1 MYLNFSGKASATRK
15 LPTWCEH
22 AHAIEKQ
29 YQNQI
34 TDHGITAKSLLARKM
49 LCVMK
54 LTAFLMLAACLQI
67 SAKAVSQQITLSEK
81 NASLKKVLKE
91 VSRQAG
97 MSIVYDENMLSRTKP
112 VTVSVKNATVK
123 EVLDECLR
131 DQAMFY
137 SIDGSRIIIQVRP
150 AAKMQQD
157 TTVSISGRVTDEKG
171 QPIPGATIR
180 VKGTNTG
187 TATDGEGRYNIR
199 APRNSELL
207 VSFVGYNQHTF
218 PAVAGIQNVQLQ
230 VSQTALTET
239 VVVGYGVQKK
249 SVVTGA
255 ISSVKAADIENQ
267 PVTRLEQTLQ
277 GRTSGVTIAA
287 SSGQPGSSASV
298 RVRGVTSFN
307 NSNPLWVVDG
317 VVVDNGGISYLNP
330 HDIESME
337 VLKDAASQAIYG
349 ARAAAGVILITTKKG
364 KAGNTQVNY
373 NGYYGISAPAKK
385 LHMLNATEYAT
396 LRNEAAVN
404 AGKAAPFANPA
415 SFGAGTDW
423 QDVIFNNSAARQSH
437 EISVSGGSEKSTFYS
452 SVGYLKQDGI
462 VATDISKYQRVN
474 LRLNSTHKLSQWV
487 TVGQNVGY
495 SYEKSIG
502 LGNTNNEF
510 GGPLSSAIN
519 MDPITPLVV
528 TDPAVAAAQP
538 YLNLGVVKDASGRP
552 YGISGQVGQE
562 LTNPQAYIQT
572 RLGNYSWAHNIVG
585 NAYIEVQPIKGLRLR
600 STVGTKIGFWG
611 DETFTPIYYLNS
623 STNTTRT
630 SFLRSNNQR
639 FDWNLENTLSYSKV
653 AGLHNFTVLL
663 GQGAY
668 KDNHT
673 RGTSVTYYEIPATNF
688 KEASLN
694 FNVPSD
700 KRVSSGSEGIDHTVS
715 SLFARLDYNY
725 DEKYLVQGVIRRDGS
740 SRFGV
745 NNKYGNFP
753 SFSLGW
759 VSSREDFWPKNNVV
773 DFLKIRGGYGIVGND
788 NINDFAYASTLGSG
802 RNYTIGNSGS
812 YLIGYS
818 PNAPA
823 NPDLKWEQ
831 TSQTNVGFEA
841 TLFRDF
847 FVNFDWYK
855 KVTTGILRNPRIPA
869 YIGSNTN
876 PAANVADMDNTGLE
890 LEVGYRKQLGDLN
903 LGVNANVSYLKN
915 KVTNLGTG
923 VKYITDD
930 QVPFVASSYP
940 LTRIAVGQQY
950 NAFYGFKTLG
960 VFQNQA
966 EIDAYTKDGKRIQPG
981 AQPGDFRWADLNND
995 GVISDADRTFIG
1007 NPIPSWAYGFSINAA
1022 YKGFDLT
1029 IFGQGSAGNK
1039 IFQALRRLDIPNANW
1054 QTTALGRWHGEGTS
1068 SDFPRLNVDDPNKN
1082 FTNPSDFYLESGSY
1096 FRMRNIQLGYT
1107 LPGTLTKKALISKVR
1122 VYIMAEN
1129 LFTIT
1134 GYSGYDPEIGG
1145 NDRSNGVLSVDR
1157 GIYPQARSYMAGLNV
1172 TF

>member
-1 MYLNFSGKASATRK
+1 MGQPNTRR
-15 LPTWCEH
+15 EH
-22 AHAIEKQ
+22 FPAVEN
-29 YQNQI
+29 YQNRI
-34 TDHGITAKSLLARKM
+34 ADPVRKM
-49 LCVMK
+49 FCVMK

-81 NASLKKVLKE
+81 NVSLKKVLKE
-91 VSRQAG
+91 VSRQSG
-97 MSIVYDENMLSRTKP
+97 ISIVYDENMMARTKP
-112 VTVSVKNATVK
+112 VTVSVKNASVK
-123 EVLDECLR
+123 EVLDECLKG
-131 DQAMFY
+131 QPVSY
-137 SIDGSRIIIQVRP
+137 SIDGMRITIRKLP
-150 AAKMQQD
+150 AARMQQD
-157 TTVSISGRVTDEKG
+157 TTVTVTGHITDEKG
-171 QPIPGATIR
+171 APIPGATVRIQ
-180 VKGTNTG
+180 GTNSG
-187 TATDGEGRYNIR
+187 TATDGEGKYTLH
-199 APRNSELL
+199 APRGSGLI
-207 VSFVGYNQHTF
+207 VSFLGYTQQTF
-218 PAVAGIQNVQLQ
+218 PAVAGTKDVQLQ
-230 VSQTALTET
+230 PAQTSLTEA
-239 VVVGYGVQKK
+239 VVIGYGVQKK

-255 ISSVKAADIENQ
+255 ISSVKAADIANQ

-277 GRTSGVTIAA
+277 GRTSGVTIAS
-287 SSGQPGSSASV
+287 SSGQPGSSATV

-317 VVVDNGGISYLNP
+317 VVVDNGGIAYLNP

-364 KAGNTQVNY
+364 KAGTMQVNY
-373 NGYYGISAPAKK
+373 NGYYGVSAPAKK

-415 SFGAGTDW
+415 SLGQGTDW

-437 EISVSGGSEKSTFYS
+437 EISVSGGSDKSTFYTS
-452 SVGYLKQDGI
+452 AGYLKQDGI
-462 VATDISKYQRVN
+462 VATDISKYERVN
-474 LRLNSTHKLSQWV
+474 LRLNSNHKLSKWV

-538 YLNLGVVKDASGRP
+538 YLNLGVVKDANGNP

-562 LTNPQAYIQT
+562 LTNPAAYIQT

-585 NAYIEVQPIKGLRLR
+585 NAYIEVAPVEGLHLR

-611 DETFTPIYYLNS
+611 GETFTPIYFLNS

-630 SFLRSNNQR
+630 SFQRTNNQR
-639 FDWNLENTLSYSKV
+639 FDWNLENTLSYSKSF
-653 AGLHNFTVLL
+653 GLNSFTILL

-673 RGTSVTYYEIPATNF
+673 RGTDVTYYEIPATSF

-700 KRVSSGSEGIDHTVS
+700 KRVSSASEGIDHTVS

-725 DEKYLVQGVIRRDGS
+725 NEKYIVQGIIRRDGS
-740 SRFGV
+740 SRFGS
-745 NNKYGNFP
+745 NHKYGNFP

-759 VSSREDFWPKNNVV
+759 VTSRESFWPANHVI

-788 NINDFAYASTLGSG
+788 NINDFAFASTIGSG
-802 RNYTIGNSGS
+802 RNYTIGTGGS

-831 TSQTNVGFEA
+831 TSQANIGFEA
-841 TLFRDF
+841 TLFNDF
-847 FVNFDWYK
+847 FVTFDWYK

-869 YIGSNTN
+869 YIGAISN
-876 PAANVADMDNTGLE
+876 PAANVADMNNTGLE
-890 LEVGYRKQLGDLN
+890 LEVGYHKTLGDLT
-903 LGVNANVSYLKN
+903 LGVNANASYLKN
-915 KVTNLGTG
+915 EVTNLGTG
-923 VKYITDD
+923 VAYITDD

-950 NAFYGFKTLG
+950 NAFYGFKTMG
-960 VFQNQA
+960 IFQNQA
-966 EIDAYTKDGKRIQPG
+966 DIDAYVKDGKKIQPG
-981 AQPGDFRWADLNND
+981 AKPGDFRWADLNDD
-995 GVISDADRTFIG
+995 GVIDDKDRTFIG
-1007 NPIPSWAYGFSINAA
+1007 NPIPSWSYGLSINAA

-1068 SDFPRLNVDDPNKN
+1068 TDFPRLDLNDPNKN

-1107 LPGTLTKKALISKVR
+1107 LPETLTKKALISKVR

-1134 GYSGYDPEIGG
+1134 GYTGYDPEIGG

>member
-1 MYLNFSGKASATRK
+1 
-15 LPTWCEH
+15 
-22 AHAIEKQ
+22 
-29 YQNQI
+29 
-34 TDHGITAKSLLARKM
+34 
-49 LCVMK
+49 MK

-137 SIDGSRIIIQVRP
+137 SIDGSRIIIQARP

-218 PAVAGIQNVQLQ
+218 PAVAGTQNVQLQ

-364 KAGNTQVNY
+364 KAGNTQVSY
-373 NGYYGISAPAKK
+373 NGYYGTSAPAKK

-663 GQGAY
+663 G
-668 KDNHT
+668 
-673 RGTSVTYYEIPATNF
+673 
-688 KEASLN
+688 
-694 FNVPSD
+694 
-700 KRVSSGSEGIDHTVS
+700 
-715 SLFARLDYNY
+715 
-725 DEKYLVQGVIRRDGS
+725 
-740 SRFGV
+740 
-745 NNKYGNFP
+745 
-753 SFSLGW
+753 
-759 VSSREDFWPKNNVV
+759 
-773 DFLKIRGGYGIVGND
+773 
-788 NINDFAYASTLGSG
+788 
-802 RNYTIGNSGS
+802 
-812 YLIGYS
+812 
-818 PNAPA
+818 
-823 NPDLKWEQ
+823 
-831 TSQTNVGFEA
+831 
-841 TLFRDF
+841 
-847 FVNFDWYK
+847 
-855 KVTTGILRNPRIPA
+855 
-869 YIGSNTN
+869 
-876 PAANVADMDNTGLE
+876 
-890 LEVGYRKQLGDLN
+890 
-903 LGVNANVSYLKN
+903 
-915 KVTNLGTG
+915 
-923 VKYITDD
+923 
-930 QVPFVASSYP
+930 
-940 LTRIAVGQQY
+940 
-950 NAFYGFKTLG
+950 
-960 VFQNQA
+960 
-966 EIDAYTKDGKRIQPG
+966 
-981 AQPGDFRWADLNND
+981 
-995 GVISDADRTFIG
+995 
-1007 NPIPSWAYGFSINAA
+1007 
-1022 YKGFDLT
+1022 
-1029 IFGQGSAGNK
+1029 
-1039 IFQALRRLDIPNANW
+1039 
-1054 QTTALGRWHGEGTS
+1054 
-1068 SDFPRLNVDDPNKN
+1068 
-1082 FTNPSDFYLESGSY
+1082 
-1096 FRMRNIQLGYT
+1096 
-1107 LPGTLTKKALISKVR
+1107 
-1122 VYIMAEN
+1122 
-1129 LFTIT
+1129 
-1134 GYSGYDPEIGG
+1134 
-1145 NDRSNGVLSVDR
+1145 
-1157 GIYPQARSYMAGLNV
+1157 
-1172 TF
+1172 